1 SAKHGG
7 CAADTPTSPQ
17 CHAILQ
23 NLTHTTGF
31 ELRAWKSV
39 PLVFTVQAAY
49 SGRQSALPR
58 FAKPAVGK
66 ALPFF
71 PAGL

>member
-1 SAKHGG
+1 MEGNRRLMAGREGS
-7 CAADTPTSPQ
+7 
-17 CHAILQ
+17 
-23 NLTHTTGF
+23 
-31 ELRAWKSV
+31 ELRAWKNV
-39 PLVFTVQAAY
+39 LLVFTVQAGY

-58 FAKPAVGK
+58 FAEPAVGK